1 MGRFIFP
8 LMQIDRR
15 GFLWVATLAQD
26 FRITHLARWFS
37 KLGDGYLY
45 AILGL
50 FIYWLDAIE
59 GDAFVTCAMS
69 AFALELPLYLILKN
83 AIRRP
88 RPKESII
95 DFVPGLTPSDRF
107 SFPSGHTAAAF
118 LFATVLSA
126 YYPSLMFIAFGLA
139 AIIGMSRVL
148 LGVHYPSD
156 IAAGILLGIGC
167 AMWALQV

>member
-15 GFLWVATLAQD
+15 GFLWVTTLAQD

-88 RPKESII
+88 RPKEARVGHVGSSTGA
-95 DFVPGLTPSDRF
+95 DLEDRQRSHPPSAL
-107 SFPSGHTAAAF
+107 H
-118 LFATVLSA
+118 
-126 YYPSLMFIAFGLA
+126 
-139 AIIGMSRVL
+139 
-148 LGVHYPSD
+148 
-156 IAAGILLGIGC
+156 AGAGGDP
-167 AMWALQV
+167 A